1 MAPTNR
7 AVARLAKD
15 PRPPTAREGDA
26 LATHLTDA
34 SRFPGGHAG
43 SIVAPKDEGEV
54 AYAVAHADQ
63 LLPIG
68 AQSSLTGGAT
78 PQGGQLLDTARL
90 TTLRLE
96 GEEAVVGAGVSLLE
110 LETFLAERD
119 AYYPPIPT
127 YTGALVGGAVSTNAA
142 GAATWKYGST
152 RPWVSGLTVVL
163 ASGCVLEL
171 RRGEVLAEGGEFV
184 IETPQGELRVPVPTY
199 SMPDVAKRSAG
210 YHAEP
215 GMDLIDLF
223 IGAEGTLGVVIE
235 VRLRVVSRPPQVV
248 TCLVPF
254 ADEQAGLQLVA
265 ALRAASRA
273 TWASGDP
280 AGVDVRAVESMD
292 RRSVEL
298 LHEDG
303 EDEKNGVELPQG
315 TALALLVQAELP
327 ADFDAEEALARY
339 VEGERGVDGLGALLA
354 LLEEHVDFDAV
365 ELAMPDD
372 RARRQQLFDLREAVP
387 SCVNHRVRDAQ
398 RDVDG
403 RIHKVGGDMI
413 VPFER
418 FGEMLE
424 VYAREFGGRGLDY
437 AVWGHVSDG
446 NVHPNVLPR
455 SYADVEAGHEALL
468 ACGHA
473 VARLGGCP
481 LSEHGTGRNPIK
493 QALLRQLYGD
503 EGVAQMRA
511 VKRALDPTGKLAR
524 DVIFPWE
531 ASPS

>member
-1 MAPTNR
+1 MASNR
-7 AVARLAKD
+7 AVAR
-15 PRPPTAREGDA
+15 PAREPRAPRVRDGEA

-34 SRFPGGHAG
+34 SRFPGGHAL
-43 SIVAPKDEGEV
+43 SIAAPRTEGEV
-54 AYAVAHADQ
+54 AHTLQHAD
-63 LLPIG
+63 LVLPIG

-78 PQGGQLLDTARL
+78 PHGGHLLDTAEL

-96 GEEAVVGAGVSLLE
+96 GDEAVVGAGVSLHE
-110 LETFLAERD
+110 LEVFLAEHD

-127 YTGALVGGAVSTNAA
+127 YTGALVGGAISTNAA
-142 GAATWKYGST
+142 GAATWKYGTT
-152 RPWVSGLTVVL
+152 RPWVRGLSVVL
-163 ASGCVLEL
+163 ADGSVLEL
-171 RRGEVLAEGGEFV
+171 RRGEVTAADGAFV
-184 IETPQGELRVPVPTY
+184 IETPSGELRVPVPSYT
-199 SMPDVAKRSAG
+199 MPDVPKRSAG

-235 VRLRVVSRPPQVV
+235 VRLKVVTHPPQVV

-254 ADEQAGLQLVA
+254 ADEAAGLKLVA
-265 ALRAASRA
+265 ALRDASRA

-303 EDEKNGVELPQG
+303 EDEKHGVELPPD
-315 TALALLVQAELP
+315 TALVLLVQAELP
-327 ADFDAEEALARY
+327 PDFDADEALARY
-339 VEGERGVDGLGALLA
+339 AEGERGVDGLGSLLA

-365 ELAMPDD
+365 ELALPDD

-418 FGEMLE
+418 FADMLAI
-424 VYAREFGGRGLDY
+424 YAREFGGRGLDY

-455 SYADVEAGHEALL
+455 SYADVEQGHAALL
-468 ACGHA
+468 ACGREL
-473 VARLGGCP
+473 ARLGGCP
-481 LSEHGTGRNPIK
+481 LSEHGTGRNPVK
-493 QALLRQLYGD
+493 QELLRQLYGD
-503 EGVAQMRA
+503 AGIAEMRA

-531 ASPS
+531 G